1 MLRRFS
7 KDQRGSI
14 AVMFAGLLPV
24 ILGGAFL
31 GVEALRL
38 VRAKSQL
45 QQALD
50 AAALAAGQARYEG
63 ASAQNIQAVVDRLV
77 AANLSG
83 TGLTPSVS
91 INTSAAANKVTLDA
105 TLSFP
110 LLTNVFGQNGF
121 SVAAHSAAEASNQR
135 TEVVLVLDTTLS
147 MGINNN
153 EKLNQLK
160 SSAKSF
166 ATKLMLQ
173 PDGRSS
179 RPNVAVAVVPFNDY
193 VWLSK
198 RDYGNQTLDWLT
210 DTTDRTE
217 TVQQWAPPT
226 TDWTC
231 QGGYVVTDPQ
241 GCSTRAVQ
249 TMVDGS
255 LALVN
260 RLVCDVPGF
269 RTCPGGMAST
279 PVPGYYR
286 NVTNHFIWYGAVGS
300 RKAPWDETV
309 DNLNSGNKHYAYF
322 NVASGVANRPDGE
335 APGTLQ
341 RLTTDKTKIDY
352 VLDRLV
358 PHRETYTAPGLLW
371 GWHALDPGAPFR
383 DGVAYGAAQ
392 KVIVLMTDGVNTKSA
407 RQNGTTDYFIHT
419 GSDTSA
425 ANAKTASVCAN
436 IKARGIRIYTIA
448 YMFENGDTTLAAKTM
463 LQNCASDS
471 ARFYDA
477 ASTALLEQT
486 FSNIVAELIPVR
498 LAE

>member
-1 MLRRFS
+1 
-7 KDQRGSI
+7 
-14 AVMFAGLLPV
+14 MFAGLLPV

-50 AAALAAGQARYEG
+50 SAALAAGQARYEG

-91 INTSAAANKVTLDA
+91 IDTSAAANKVTLDA

-147 MGINNN
+147 MRFDG
-153 EKLNQLK
+153 KMDQLK
-160 SSAKSF
+160 LSAKNF
-166 ATKLMLQ
+166 VEKLMLQ
-173 PDGRSS
+173 PDRRSS

-217 TVQQWAPPT
+217 TVQEWMGPNLRW
-226 TDWTC
+226 DC
-231 QGGYVVTDPQ
+231 QGGYLVIPSE
-241 GCSTRAVQ
+241 GCGLREQ
-249 TMVDGS
+249 EWMEDG
-255 LALVN
+255 
-260 RLVCDVPGF
+260 RLVSGQRYGCDVQGS
-269 RTCPGGMAST
+269 RTCPGGMVST

-286 NVTNHFIWYGAVGS
+286 DVTNNFIWYGAVGS
-300 RKAPWDETV
+300 RRAPWDETV

-322 NVASGVANRPDGE
+322 NVASGVPNRSDGE

-341 RLTTDKTKIDY
+341 RLTTDKTQIDY

-383 DGVAYGAAQ
+383 DGAAYGAAQ

-425 ANAKTASVCAN
+425 ANAKTARVCAN

-448 YMFENGDTTLAAKTM
+448 YMFENGDTTPAAKTM

-471 ARFYDA
+471 ARFYDTPT
-477 ASTALLEQT
+477 TALLDQT